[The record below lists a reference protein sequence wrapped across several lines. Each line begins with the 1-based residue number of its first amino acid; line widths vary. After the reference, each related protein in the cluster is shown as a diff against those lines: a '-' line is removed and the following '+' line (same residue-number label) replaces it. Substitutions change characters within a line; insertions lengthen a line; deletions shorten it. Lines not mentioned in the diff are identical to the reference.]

1 MIIDEIK
8 KASMQAL
15 KEHDKVARA
24 IYEVVLNKCQIVL
37 VEKRARGEELVDVDV
52 VQVLQK
58 VVKELNEEKENYIK
72 VGNAEEVANIE
83 RQIEVVKVYLP
94 QMMSESEIRKEIEAL
109 PDKSIGNVM
118 RYFKTN
124 FAGKVD
130 MALVQTVLKSM

>member
-37 VEKRARGEELVDVDV
+37 VEKRAKGEELVDVDV

-83 RQIEVVKVYLP
+83 RQIEVVKGYLP